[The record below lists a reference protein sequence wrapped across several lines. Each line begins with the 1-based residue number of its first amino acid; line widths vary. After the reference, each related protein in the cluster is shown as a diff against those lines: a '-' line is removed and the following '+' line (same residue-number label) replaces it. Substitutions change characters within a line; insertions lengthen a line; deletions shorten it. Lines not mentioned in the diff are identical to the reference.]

1 LLLIESV
8 VLYKFDIGF
17 VVVFVICP
25 SFLCSLGLLL
35 VLYLLFKVVL
45 LRLNGCSLVF
55 CVLDVGL
62 CP

>member
-1 LLLIESV
+1 MLLIESV

-17 VVVFVICP
+17 VFVLCP

-35 VLYLLFKVVL
+35 VLYLLFKIVL